1 MLTQTDRQEKAHT
14 KKKNEKR
21 LIQALR
27 NNSVE
32 IFFHI
37 HINIQIF
44 ALPT

>member
-14 KKKNEKR
+14 KKNEKR